1 MRPVAPLVLVNRRIL
16 TTAATTEPV
25 PTEPVPNEI
34 GKATPT
40 RMAFLRELVAKVA
53 DGGTYAAEK
62 WQALLSF
69 FRKLYGSLP
78 EGLRNRLHRRSSAN
92 PGGEGAGTETLKASA
107 NSDSAKPDTG
117 NGVVAA
123 DEDRATV
130 EAEPAL
136 TAEEASKKKN
146 AVEKLHVGL
155 NADAKDLRFEM
166 TPFAVSG
173 PGAVNTMK
181 KTLEKIFKDASG
193 IGKVK
198 TDAKIEFPKAM
209 CFFKKKTGETESAH
223 GVILLAKSAS
233 DVKTAQLLQ
242 FGSGF
247 PKFGNFG
254 ATKELQVGEPITDP
268 TKIDQFFFGLQWDTF
283 EKWLQAAQADASKD
297 RVRSTVKFMDD
308 TVEIDNAGD
317 WQQCIANGGTRI

>member
-1 MRPVAPLVLVNRRIL
+1 MLWKVKVSLATAVRLCTLTPAVQIAVL
-16 TTAATTEPV
+16 TAGGVGGMQRQTAV
-25 PTEPVPNEI
+25 
-34 GKATPT
+34 
-40 RMAFLRELVAKVA
+40 RA
-53 DGGTYAAEK
+53 DAAGGAVGLGEQTD
-62 WQALLSF
+62 SDH
-69 FRKLYGSLP
+69 GSYD
-78 EGLRNRLHRRSSAN
+78 RT
-92 PGGEGAGTETLKASA
+92 GA
-107 NSDSAKPDTG
+107 DRTG